1 VASSSGGI
9 HLPTKKSR
17 FFNPTIVLPMS
28 TQNDSETDLKPAVDS
43 SESETIKIPEVLVD
57 DSRQVVERPI
67 VINPPRRKDYS
78 NQRYEKDAETSAMV
92 TRLARLGLSKS
103 AVAIA
108 SRLSPQELTKW
119 YGEEYAAGQAGMQEV
134 VARGLME
141 QAMAGNPQVLMYLGK
156 SKLGW
161 TEANTVEHVG
171 TINAVVSARPLS
183 REEFEKKYLS
193 NESNEEGE
201 EV

>member
-1 VASSSGGI
+1 
-9 HLPTKKSR
+9 
-17 FFNPTIVLPMS
+17 MS
-28 TQNDSETDLKPAVDS
+28 HENDSETDSKQAVVS
-43 SESETIKIPEVLVD
+43 EESEVIKNPEVLVD
-57 DSRQVVERPI
+57 DSRQVLPAER
-67 VINPPRRKDYS
+67 VVVTQPPRRKDYS

-108 SRLSPQELTKW
+108 SRLSPHELTKW

-141 QAMAGNPQVLMYLGK
+141 QAMAGNPQILMYLGK
-156 SKLGW
+156 AKLGW

-183 REEFEKKYLS
+183 REEFEQKYLKS
-193 NESNEEGE
+193 DADEDES
-201 EV
+201 

>member
-1 VASSSGGI
+1 MSTKNESEIDLKRRDDSGDGVSVKI
-9 HLPTKKSR
+9 PDVDDKTE
-17 FFNPTIVLPMS
+17 VLP
-28 TQNDSETDLKPAVDS
+28 
-43 SESETIKIPEVLVD
+43 
-57 DSRQVVERPI
+57 VERPV

-78 NQRYEKDAETSAMV
+78 NQRYEKDPETCGAV

-108 SRLSPQELTKW
+108 CRLSPNELTKW

-171 TINAVVSARPLS
+171 TINAVVSAKPLS
-183 REEFEKKYLS
+183 REEFEKKYLNPS
-193 NESNEEGE
+193 ADEEE
-201 EV
+201 EL

>member
-1 VASSSGGI
+1 M
-9 HLPTKKSR
+9 K
-17 FFNPTIVLPMS
+17 
-28 TQNDSETDLKPAVDS
+28 NDSESDLNRPVV
-43 SESETIKIPEVLVD
+43 SEDVVAEKNPEVLP
-57 DSRQVVERPI
+57 VERPI
-67 VINPPRRKDYS
+67 VVNPSRRKDYS
-78 NQRYEKDAETSAMV
+78 NQRYEKDPETMGAV

-108 SRLSPQELTKW
+108 CKLSPQELTKW

-171 TINAVVSARPLS
+171 TINAVVSAKPLTK
-183 REEFEKKYLS
+183 EEFERRYL
-193 NESNEEGE
+193 NNDAESDEEL
-201 EV
+201 

>member
-1 VASSSGGI
+1 
-9 HLPTKKSR
+9 
-17 FFNPTIVLPMS
+17 MS
-28 TQNDSETDLKPAVDS
+28 HETDSDLDSKQAVDIGDEVS
-43 SESETIKIPEVLVD
+43 VKIPEVVT
-57 DSRQVVERPI
+57 QAERPI

-78 NQRYEKDAETSAMV
+78 NQRYEKDPETMGAV
-92 TRLARLGLSKS
+92 TRLAKLGLSKS

-108 SRLSPQELTKW
+108 CRLSPTELTKW

-134 VARGLME
+134 IARGLME

-161 TEANTVEHVG
+161 SEANVVEHIG

-183 REEFEKKYLS
+183 RDEFEKKYLT
-193 NESNEEGE
+193 NESNDEGE

>member
-1 VASSSGGI
+1 
-9 HLPTKKSR
+9 
-17 FFNPTIVLPMS
+17 MS
-28 TQNDSETDLKPAVDS
+28 HETDSDFDSKPAVDS
-43 SESETIKIPEVLVD
+43 SESEVIKIGEVVI
-57 DSRQVVERPI
+57 EPKPI
-67 VINPPRRKDYS
+67 VIKAESSNHVVVQPPRRKDYS

-92 TRLARLGLSKS
+92 TRLAKLGLSKS

-171 TINAVVSARPLS
+171 TINAVVSAKPLS
-183 REEFEKKYLS
+183 REEFEQRYLK
-193 NESNEEGE
+193 NDTESEEE
-201 EV
+201 

>member
-1 VASSSGGI
+1 
-9 HLPTKKSR
+9 
-17 FFNPTIVLPMS
+17 ME
-28 TQNDSETDLKPAVDS
+28 NDSELNSKQAVDS
-43 SESETIKIPEVLVD
+43 VETVAEKKPEVVT
-57 DSRQVVERPI
+57 ERPI

-78 NQRYEKDAETSAMV
+78 NQRYEKDPETMGAV
-92 TRLARLGLSKS
+92 TRLAKLGLSKS

-108 SRLSPQELTKW
+108 CRLSPTELTKW

-171 TINAVVSARPLS
+171 TINAVVSAKPLS
-183 REEFEKKYLS
+183 RDEFEARYLTNNS
-193 NESNEEGE
+193 EEE
-201 EV
+201 DTEA

>member
-1 VASSSGGI
+1 
-9 HLPTKKSR
+9 
-17 FFNPTIVLPMS
+17 MS
-28 TQNDSETDLKPAVDS
+28 HENDFESDLKQAVDS
-43 SESETIKIPEVLVD
+43 VETVAEKIPEVFVD
-57 DSRQVVERPI
+57 DSRQVLPVEPKAI

-78 NQRYEKDAETSAMV
+78 NQRYEKDAETMGAV

-108 SRLSPQELTKW
+108 CRLSPTELTKW

-134 VARGLME
+134 VARGLMD

-171 TINAVVSARPLS
+171 TINAVVSAKPLS
-183 REEFEKKYLS
+183 RDEFEARYLA
-193 NESNEEGE
+193 NNNDEDDTEA
-201 EV
+201 

>member
-1 VASSSGGI
+1 
-9 HLPTKKSR
+9 
-17 FFNPTIVLPMS
+17 ME
-28 TQNDSETDLKPAVDS
+28 NDSEDDLKPSAES
-43 SESETIKIPEVLVD
+43 SEPETIEILGVD
-57 DSRQVVERPI
+57 GKTTSLPVKPV

-78 NQRYEKDAETSAMV
+78 NQRYEKDPETMGAV

-108 SRLSPQELTKW
+108 CRLSPQELTKW

-161 TEANTVEHVG
+161 TEANVVEHVG
-171 TINAVVSARPLS
+171 TINAVVSAKPLT
-183 REEFEKKYLS
+183 RDEFEARYLKS
-193 NESNEEGE
+193 DTESEEE
-201 EV
+201 

>member
-1 VASSSGGI
+1 M
-9 HLPTKKSR
+9 
-17 FFNPTIVLPMS
+17 NDEETI
-28 TQNDSETDLKPAVDS
+28 KI
-43 SESETIKIPEVLVD
+43 SESETEYTTEIV
-57 DSRQVVERPI
+57 RPI
-67 VINPPRRKDYS
+67 VVKAESSNHVVVHPPRRKDYS
-78 NQRYEKDAETSAMV
+78 NQRYEKDPETIGAV

-108 SRLSPQELTKW
+108 CRLSPVELSKW

-171 TINAVVSARPLS
+171 TINAVVSAKPLT
-183 REEFEKKYLS
+183 RDEFEQRYLK
-193 NESNEEGE
+193 NDTESDEEL
-201 EV
+201 

>member
-1 VASSSGGI
+1 MSHKTDSDLDSKRAVVSDDESAEKILDIDAKTS
-9 HLPTKKSR
+9 
-17 FFNPTIVLPMS
+17 VLAVEPV
-28 TQNDSETDLKPAVDS
+28 KPV
-43 SESETIKIPEVLVD
+43 
-57 DSRQVVERPI
+57 
-67 VINPPRRKDYS
+67 NRRKDYS
-78 NQRYEKDAETSAMV
+78 NQRYEKDPETMGAV

-108 SRLSPQELTKW
+108 CRLSPQELSKW

-141 QAMAGNPQVLMYLGK
+141 QAVAGNPQILMYLGK

-161 TEANTVEHVG
+161 SEANIVEHIG
-171 TINAVVSARPLS
+171 TVNAVVSARPLS
-183 REEFEKKYLS
+183 REEFEKRYLS
-193 NESNEEGE
+193 NESNDEGE

>member
-1 VASSSGGI
+1 
-9 HLPTKKSR
+9 
-17 FFNPTIVLPMS
+17 MS
-28 TQNDSETDLKPAVDS
+28 TKNDSETDLKQAVDS
-43 SESETIKIPEVLVD
+43 EDVEVIKISESETEYTTEIV
-57 DSRQVVERPI
+57 RPI
-67 VINPPRRKDYS
+67 VVNPPRRKDYS
-78 NQRYEKDAETSAMV
+78 NQRYEKDAETMGAV

-108 SRLSPQELTKW
+108 CRLSPTELTKW

-171 TINAVVSARPLS
+171 TINAVVSAKPLS
-183 REEFEKKYLS
+183 RDEFEAKYLNPS
-193 NESNEEGE
+193 ADEDED
-201 EV
+201 

>member
-1 VASSSGGI
+1 M
-9 HLPTKKSR
+9 KS
-17 FFNPTIVLPMS
+17 
-28 TQNDSETDLKPAVDS
+28 DSDLNLKQAVDADDVDA
-43 SESETIKIPEVLVD
+43 EKFPEVSHEASLNSEAV
-57 DSRQVVERPI
+57 QVVERPI

-78 NQRYEKDAETSAMV
+78 NQRYEKDAETIGAV
-92 TRLARLGLSKS
+92 TRLAKLGLSKS

-108 SRLSPQELTKW
+108 CRLSPTELTKW

-134 VARGLME
+134 IARGLME
-141 QAMAGNPQVLMYLGK
+141 QAVSGNPQVLMYLGK

-161 TEANTVEHVG
+161 TEANVVEHIG

-183 REEFEKKYLS
+183 REEFEKRYLT
-193 NESNEEGE
+193 NESNDEGE

>member
-1 VASSSGGI
+1 
-9 HLPTKKSR
+9 
-17 FFNPTIVLPMS
+17 M
-28 TQNDSETDLKPAVDS
+28 QNDSETDLKQAVDS
-43 SESETIKIPEVLVD
+43 SESETIKILDVDDKTEVLPVK
-57 DSRQVVERPI
+57 PI

-78 NQRYEKDAETSAMV
+78 NQRYEKDAETMGAV

-108 SRLSPQELTKW
+108 CRLSPVELTKW

-171 TINAVVSARPLS
+171 TINAVVSAKPLS
-183 REEFEKKYLS
+183 RDEFEARYLA
-193 NESNEEGE
+193 NNNDEDDTEA
-201 EV
+201 

>member
-1 VASSSGGI
+1 
-9 HLPTKKSR
+9 
-17 FFNPTIVLPMS
+17 MS
-28 TQNDSETDLKPAVDS
+28 HKTDSESDLKEAVDS
-43 SESETIKIPEVLVD
+43 SDAESVKISDIDDKTEVLPVK
-57 DSRQVVERPI
+57 QV

-78 NQRYEKDAETSAMV
+78 NQRYEKDAETMGAV
-92 TRLARLGLSKS
+92 TRLAKLGLSKS

-108 SRLSPQELTKW
+108 CRLSPVELTKW

-161 TEANTVEHVG
+161 TEANVVEHVG
-171 TINAVVSARPLS
+171 TINAVVSAKPLS
-183 REEFEKKYLS
+183 RDEFEARYLA
-193 NESNEEGE
+193 NNNDEDDTEA
-201 EV
+201 

>member
-1 VASSSGGI
+1 MN
-9 HLPTKKSR
+9 HE
-17 FFNPTIVLPMS
+17 
-28 TQNDSETDLKPAVDS
+28 NDSESDLKQAVDTD
-43 SESETIKIPEVLVD
+43 ESETIKIPEVLVD
-57 DSRQVVERPI
+57 DSRQVVTERPI
-67 VINPPRRKDYS
+67 VVQPPRRKDYS
-78 NQRYEKDAETSAMV
+78 NQRYEKDPETMGAV

-108 SRLSPQELTKW
+108 CRLSPTELTKW

-134 VARGLME
+134 VARGLMD

-171 TINAVVSARPLS
+171 TINAVVSAKPLS
-183 REEFEKKYLS
+183 RDEFEARYLA
-193 NESNEEGE
+193 NNNDEDDTEA
-201 EV
+201 

>member
-1 VASSSGGI
+1 MT
-9 HLPTKKSR
+9 TKS
-17 FFNPTIVLPMS
+17 
-28 TQNDSETDLKPAVDS
+28 DSETDLNRPVDS
-43 SESETIKIPEVLVD
+43 GDAESIKISDIDDKTEVLPIK
-57 DSRQVVERPI
+57 QV

-78 NQRYEKDAETSAMV
+78 NQRYEKDAETSAAV
-92 TRLARLGLSKS
+92 VRLARLGLSKS

-108 SRLSPQELTKW
+108 CRLSPQELTRW
-119 YGEEYAAGQAGMQEV
+119 YGEEYASGQAGMQEV

-171 TINAVVSARPLS
+171 TINAVVSAKPLTK
-183 REEFEKKYLS
+183 EEFERRYLNS
-193 NESNEEGE
+193 NAEEDE
-201 EV
+201 EL

>member
-1 VASSSGGI
+1 
-9 HLPTKKSR
+9 
-17 FFNPTIVLPMS
+17 MS
-28 TQNDSETDLKPAVDS
+28 NKTDSESDLKPAVDS
-43 SESETIKIPEVLVD
+43 SESETVKIGEVLPKP
-57 DSRQVVERPI
+57 VV
-67 VINPPRRKDYS
+67 VQPPRRKDYS

-92 TRLARLGLSKS
+92 TRLAKLGLSKS

-171 TINAVVSARPLS
+171 TINAVVSAKPLS
-183 REEFEKKYLS
+183 REEFEKRYLNS
-193 NESNEEGE
+193 DTESEEE
-201 EV
+201 L